1 MKLRLEADPEEL
13 REKSTDL
20 LKSLRDGLAD
30 VAPEVADYL
39 SKALPPKERAL
50 KYPVLRDLEKKT
62 SAEYDRT
69 LKRMVRAIGKVLDR
83 GPVAKSEEPADLVFV
98 NDPTDLTKGWYCAA
112 CGAVSPGERCEHVQ
126 RVEKSLHK
134 ALYIGPRGGKW
145 ADPDHTIP
153 WDAKKHGKQVGL
165 ALTPTAEKRPK
176 PVVTEPPAKPEE
188 PKVWDIIKN
197 DPALT
202 KEQKEKKQSEALKSI
217 QNAVRQGAAASLDE
231 WDLPA
236 GARIED
242 PWEPKIPPP
251 DQKWEHPDYGAG
263 VGVAPWQEP
272 DWSPDFHKYDY
283 IMINSSAGK
292 DSQAMLTRIVK
303 LADEQGYLRDKLIV
317 VHADLGRVEWEGT
330 LQLAKEQAEHY
341 GLRFEVVQRQQND
354 LVDQIEERY
363 WTQFQRNEDVAV
375 LAESGIRTWKDL
387 HEASAEDIVKVIG
400 EAKGKSKW
408 DGNKR
413 AYDMVRD
420 AKKKRD
426 AKAKKHFK
434 KMKSKESAEKNQQ
447 ARVDK
452 ATMRLDAAK
461 TDKQREKAEESLGKA
476 QAKLDQI
483 QAELKDLRDL
493 GDPWDWPIDYGEPI
507 PWPSSDARFC
517 TSDHKTVEVDKLITA
532 LAKEFK
538 EGSKDDRPLKVLNAL
553 GIRAQESDN
562 REKMDNFGK
571 QKATRNQDIDRWY
584 PIHQWSEKEVWEE
597 IAESGVPFHK
607 AYALGMRRLSCV
619 FCVYANKED
628 LMIAAVNN
636 PDLFETYLEL
646 EEKVGS
652 DFKKGQPLA
661 EIAAEIKRRRDEG
674 YELNDM
680 AEWVKK
686 ALEALGI
693 EADDDLIKAA
703 IDSDDIEGG
712 LTHLVLTAALK
723 RLRRHGQEVGAVT
736 IEWKVTGACIHLDTA
751 VDSHHVEFVDY
762 PQAYNASMMAA
773 VFAQLHG
780 LAFEEHNAPG
790 PMPEDALERSLDAQE
805 GFWDADWTELPEN
818 AGEALWDELV
828 KARGHKYVRRVPY
841 TDAKGRKRYR
851 YYYRES
857 AAARAAREG
866 ETARLGEKLVKV
878 LKIESSG
885 DMVLQEGENE
895 PYRVTASAWAEK
907 LADHY
912 GEQFYLHA
920 EKRARQA
927 ISAVLRLV
935 PGRMLEDLRGKT
947 DAERLKD
954 LKQRV
959 PEVYDRLQASF
970 QRAGVNAFQAKQI
983 LGNLLKRE
991 GWKSDAR
998 ALVVGA
1004 VLTPEG
1010 ARLARKHRQVMD
1022 AAENLAGGDLV
1033 DAEHAAV
1040 VIDLVQANV
1049 QDTAKRAERE
1059 LVKLQKALQEAWD
1072 RPGDLERKAAV
1083 LAQAMAS
1090 TAMQKLQALATAFPG
1105 LADKAV
1111 PVVRDT
1117 LLEVA
1122 SVAPK
1127 PPKREGAEAAVFV
1140 AGEGGKPKALKAKYK
1155 LVEAAEVVPS
1165 HDPTS
1170 FKANKDYPK
1179 DVQERAYHRDK
1190 AEQLKVVRNAGTL
1203 NPAFVVNTNPDAVNG
1218 PPLVTD
1224 DGVVLGGNSRT
1235 MSMQLAY
1242 HEDSEK
1248 AAEMKA
1254 YLEAHAYEVGLQ
1266 PEDVAAMKQPILVR
1280 VVEVEDKS
1288 TENLQVLVRQMNES
1302 FTQGMDPRTMQVA
1315 LGRRLDDN
1323 ALQALAKN
1331 MEEGETLNHFLGTA
1345 RSDAF
1350 MGALRRAGVI
1360 DDRNV
1365 NQFVKRG
1372 TKRLN
1377 SDGKVLVARVLA
1389 GRVLADADLLS
1400 ETSPKLVESIAGAVP
1415 AMVQATGSG
1424 PGYDLS
1430 ESVRIAL
1437 DAFNKLQDRVEA
1449 GAMKPL
1455 DAKISD
1461 REMQSIM
1468 ENQFNDLFG
1477 EVHPVLG
1484 DPRAQAMLEL
1494 FIRRPGPKQMR
1505 AVFKEYAALAAANPE
1520 GQAQLLGEKLL
1531 PDQVFRLSI
1540 QATID
1545 KEAKAEAEAQA
1556 KKPKAAPGL
1565 FDKSEDDMEWVLE
1578 KAEQGDLFGGK
1589 KPAHGD
1595 KVVAVGPKGGK
1606 IYGYDA
1612 KGKPIYTPKS
1622 KGEKKPPKPQAEEHV
1637 VKQNWKIVRVR
1648 DLRPIDWDSG
1658 ERIPLDPADAPECDR
1673 CGRKH
1678 QVVYEMQSE
1687 DGKHA
1692 ALVGSGCGPKLAGG
1706 AEYID
1711 KVSLREA
1718 KKKYEEQVRS
1728 KAQEKADQWVD
1739 ELFTQ
1744 HLAELKAPGFVYKPK
1759 TKSPYDEPFAQLGD
1773 EPRPVDMVE
1782 TDDGLAQVWMF
1793 SSSYQTPG
1801 TTREEELKRNAAMQ
1815 WVDSKVADVMAQFAQ
1830 HIPEKWK
1837 WVVGKETV
1845 FATQRPRHYVKQK
1858 LEARLRAALFSGL
1871 YKASDPAEPLEND
1884 HTKRIHDRDDR
1895 RYTRVKQA
1903 LQRRGYVEADFE
1915 EGGPLHGWSVNELI
1929 DLARDKRI
1937 D

>member
-39 SKALPPKERAL
+39 SKALPPKEREL
-50 KYPVLRDLEKKT
+50 KYPALRDLEKTT

-69 LKRMVRAIGKVLDR
+69 LQRMVRAIGKVLDK

-98 NDPTDLTKGWYCAA
+98 NDPTDLSKGWYCST
-112 CGAVSPGERCEHVQ
+112 CGAVSPGERCEHVN
-126 RVEKSLHK
+126 RVAGSLRK

-145 ADPDHTIP
+145 ADPQHTIP
-153 WDAKKHGKQVGL
+153 WDPKKHGKQVGL
-165 ALTPTAEKRPK
+165 ALTPVAERKTQPK
-176 PVVTEPPAKPEE
+176 KPDEPKE
-188 PKVWDIIKN
+188 PKVEDVIEN

-202 KEQKEKKQSEALKSI
+202 DEQRAKPKSKALKAIDKSI
-217 QNAVRQGAAASLDE
+217 DAGAAEDPEE
-231 WDLPA
+231 WELPA
-236 GARIED
+236 GARIDD
-242 PWEPKIPPP
+242 PWKAPVPGEDDP
-251 DQKWEHPDYGAG
+251 WSHPDYGDG
-263 VGVAPWQEP
+263 KGPAPWQQDE
-272 DWSPDFHKYDY
+272 DWVPDFHEYDV
-283 IMINSSAGK
+283 ILVNSSAGK
-292 DSQAMLTRIVK
+292 DSQAMLTRIVEE
-303 LADEQGYLRDKLIV
+303 ADKVGFPRDKIVV
-317 VHADLGRVEWEGT
+317 VHADLGRVEWEGSKS
-330 LQLAKEQAEHY
+330 LAQQQAEQY
-341 GLRFEVVQRQQND
+341 GLRFEVVKREKND
-354 LVDQIEERY
+354 LVEQIDERHGDLA
-363 WTQFQRNEDVAV
+363 QREIDAATLVEA
-375 LAESGIRTWKDL
+375 GIRSWQELADAPESRL
-387 HEASAEDIVKVIG
+387 LSLIGDGPGVSAHPGEVRVKKLVAAAKQKIKRG
-400 EAKGKSKW
+400 EKKLAKQITKAEKALDKAKGKLTLA
-408 DGNKR
+408 DTDPKR
-413 AYDMVRD
+413 QRAEKAV
-420 AKKKRD
+420 
-426 AKAKKHFK
+426 AKA
-434 KMKSKESAEKNQQ
+434 E
-447 ARVDK
+447 
-452 ATMRLDAAK
+452 
-461 TDKQREKAEESLGKA
+461 
-476 QAKLDQI
+476 AKL
-483 QAELKDLRDL
+483 AELNAK
-493 GDPWDWPIDYGEPI
+493 GDPGTWPIDFGKSI
-507 PWPSSDARFC
+507 PWPSMDARFC
-517 TSDHKTVEVDKLITA
+517 TSDHKRDVIKKLMTK
-532 LAKEFK
+532 LAAEHREKT
-538 EGSKDDRPLKVLNAL
+538 GTKDAVKILNSL
-553 GIRAQESDN
+553 GIRAQESTG
-562 REKMDNFGK
+562 RAKMDNF
-571 QKATRNQDIDRWY
+571 TRESQTGTKVVDRWY
-584 PIHQWSEKEVWEE
+584 PIHRWHEKKVWET
-597 IAESGVPFHK
+597 IAASGVPFHR
-607 AYALGMRRLSCV
+607 AYSLGMRRLSCC
-619 FCVYANKED
+619 FCIFAPKED
-628 LMIAAVNN
+628 LMIAAVHN
-636 PDLFETYLEL
+636 PTLFKVYLEL
-646 EEKVGS
+646 EEKVGVPFTEKMS
-652 DFKKGQPLA
+652 LA
-661 EIAAEIKRRRDEG
+661 DIAEEIKKRREAG
-674 YELNDM
+674 YELNDL

-686 ALEALGI
+686 SLGLEGL
-693 EADDDLIKAA
+693 DDDLVKAA
-703 IDSDDIEGG
+703 IGQGDVEPS
-712 LTHLVLTAALK
+712 LVNLILEAALL
-723 RLRRHGQEVGAVT
+723 RLTRLGQSIQTVT
-736 IEWKVTGACIHLDTA
+736 LEWKVKGLCVHLDTA
-751 VDSHHVEFVDY
+751 VDSHHVEHLPY
-762 PQAYNASMMAA
+762 PQAYNASMVAA
-773 VFAQLHG
+773 TFAQRHG
-780 LAFEEHNAPG
+780 LAFEEHNTPG
-790 PMPEDALERSLDAQE
+790 PVPEDALVRSLDAQE

-818 AGEALWDELV
+818 AGEALWDEMA
-828 KARGHKYVRRVPY
+828 KARTHKYIRRVPY

-866 ETARLGEKLVKV
+866 ETIRVGEKLVKV

-912 GEQFYLHA
+912 GERFYLHA

-954 LKQRV
+954 LEQRV

-1010 ARLARKHRQVMD
+1010 ARLAKKHRQVMD

-1040 VIDLVQANV
+1040 AIDLVQANV

-1059 LVKLQKALQEAWD
+1059 LGKLQKALQEAWD

-1155 LVEAAEVVPS
+1155 LVEAAEVTPS

-1254 YLEAHAYEVGLQ
+1254 YLEAHAHEVGLQ

-1323 ALQALAKN
+1323 ALQSLAKN

-1400 ETSPKLVESIAGAVP
+1400 ETSPRLVESIAGAVP

-1430 ESVRIAL
+1430 ESVRVAL
-1437 DAFNKLQDRVEA
+1437 DAFNRLQDRVEA
-1449 GAMKPL
+1449 GALKAL
-1455 DAKISD
+1455 DAKLTD
-1461 REMQSIM
+1461 REMQTIM
-1468 ENQFNDLFG
+1468 DNEFNDLFG
-1477 EVHPVLG
+1477 EVHPVLS

-1520 GQAQLLGEKLL
+1520 GQSQLLGEKLL

-1556 KKPKAAPGL
+1556 KKPQAAPGL
-1565 FDKSEDDMEWVLE
+1565 FDKSD
-1578 KAEQGDLFGGK
+1578 
-1589 KPAHGD
+1589 
-1595 KVVAVGPKGGK
+1595 
-1606 IYGYDA
+1606 
-1612 KGKPIYTPKS
+1612 T
-1622 KGEKKPPKPQAEEHV
+1622 
-1637 VKQNWKIVRVR
+1637 
-1648 DLRPIDWDSG
+1648 
-1658 ERIPLDPADAPECDR
+1658 
-1673 CGRKH
+1673 
-1678 QVVYEMQSE
+1678 
-1687 DGKHA
+1687 
-1692 ALVGSGCGPKLAGG
+1692 
-1706 AEYID
+1706 
-1711 KVSLREA
+1711 
-1718 KKKYEEQVRS
+1718 
-1728 KAQEKADQWVD
+1728 
-1739 ELFTQ
+1739 
-1744 HLAELKAPGFVYKPK
+1744 
-1759 TKSPYDEPFAQLGD
+1759 
-1773 EPRPVDMVE
+1773 
-1782 TDDGLAQVWMF
+1782 
-1793 SSSYQTPG
+1793 
-1801 TTREEELKRNAAMQ
+1801 
-1815 WVDSKVADVMAQFAQ
+1815 
-1830 HIPEKWK
+1830 
-1837 WVVGKETV
+1837 
-1845 FATQRPRHYVKQK
+1845 
-1858 LEARLRAALFSGL
+1858 
-1871 YKASDPAEPLEND
+1871 AEPLEND
-1884 HTKRIHDRDDR
+1884 HTKRIHDQDDR
-1895 RYTRVKQA
+1895 AYIRVKQV
-1903 LQRRGYVEADFE
+1903 LQKKGYVEADFE
-1915 EGGPLHGWSVNELI
+1915 EGGPLHGWSVNQLI